1 MGAPEVNGPSNANSL
16 WTAKKIKT
24 PEEQQTAV
32 GGMTASFLP
41 NGGTFLD
48 AVKGLGE
55 TVKESSNASGHNCGL
70 I

>member
-1 MGAPEVNGPSNANSL
+1 MAEVGAMSGADNVSL

-55 TVKESSNASGHNCGL
+55 TVKGLNDTSGNNCIG